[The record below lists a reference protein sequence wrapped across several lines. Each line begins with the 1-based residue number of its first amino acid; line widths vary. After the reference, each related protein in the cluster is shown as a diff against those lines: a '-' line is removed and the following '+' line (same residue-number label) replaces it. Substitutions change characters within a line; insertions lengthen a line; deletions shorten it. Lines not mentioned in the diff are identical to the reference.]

1 MPLIKLRTN
10 VNLDADKT
18 PQLMK
23 DLSQLLAAET
33 GKPERYVMIEIKG
46 DRQMIF
52 GGSTDPVAY
61 VECKSIGLST
71 TQVKALSKSINQ
83 LLHDELQLAI
93 DRVYI
98 EFSNCPAEY
107 WGWNGSTFG

>member
-10 VNLDADKT
+10 VTLDTDNTDK
-18 PQLMK
+18 LMRN
-23 DLSQLLAAET
+23 LSQLLAAET

-46 DRQMIF
+46 DRHMMF
-52 GGSTDPVAY
+52 AGSTDPVAY

-71 TQVKALSKSINQ
+71 PQVNALSKSINQ
-83 LLHDELQLAI
+83 LLQDELQLAM